1 MGTVGLLRPSQTLKL
16 ERSEDD
22 EEILQRMRSTEKHRP
37 LPSFFNTIDNR
48 TNNVFGDDALKE
60 SDIDVIVD
68 NNSKPAKPMPD
79 LLLNVNTV
87 SFNHLDVLQAEP
99 DNDFK
104 D

>member
-1 MGTVGLLRPSQTLKL
+1 
-16 ERSEDD
+16 
-22 EEILQRMRSTEKHRP
+22 MRSTEKHRP

-60 SDIDVIVD
+60 SDIDFIVD